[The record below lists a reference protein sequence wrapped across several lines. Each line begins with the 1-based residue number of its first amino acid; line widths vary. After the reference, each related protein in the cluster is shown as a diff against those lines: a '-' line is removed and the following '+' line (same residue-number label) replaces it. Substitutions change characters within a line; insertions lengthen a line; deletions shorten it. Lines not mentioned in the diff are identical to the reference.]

1 MRRATRLSLGI
12 GVTGVATAWFVSRAH
27 WAEVGA
33 ALGGL
38 RLGWVAAAAAVL
50 YLEFVLRALRWRSL
64 LWELAPGATFAPL
77 FRATVIG
84 MGLNVALPFR
94 AGDVARPVLGA
105 RACRAP
111 VLPFLALAGV
121 ERVLDLLGLGAV
133 FVTMVATL
141 PASLRG
147 RGLMV
152 DELERYG
159 TLAVAAALVA
169 FAALVAV
176 AMQRERAAALL
187 VRLAGVLPARVRGRV
202 TPAIDGVVAGLG
214 AVGSGRALAE
224 AGALTLVHWAMGV
237 LSLGLLFVAFGIDVA
252 PAAACFTAVAI
263 AIGAALP
270 QAPGYVGVFHS
281 VVENSLLPWGVDLPR
296 AQAFALVAWA
306 VSFAPVT
313 LTAVLAAWWEGLR
326 PSTVGEL
333 TSVR

>member
-237 LSLGLLFVAFGIDVA
+237 LSW
-252 PAAACFTAVAI
+252 ACFSSRSGSTWPRRPPASPRWRSPSVPRSRRRPGTSASSTPSSRTRSCP
-263 AIGAALP
+263 GGSTCR
-270 QAPGYVGVFHS
+270 APK
-281 VVENSLLPWGVDLPR
+281 
-296 AQAFALVAWA
+296 
-306 VSFAPVT
+306 
-313 LTAVLAAWWEGLR
+313 
-326 PSTVGEL
+326 PSRSSRGP
-333 TSVR
+333 